1 MSISPGNQVGRPS
14 GASALQN
21 GDGSDRGSESEEE
34 VFEVEAILEE
44 KRIMGV
50 TKYLVKWAGYDL
62 MNATWEPAEQFDS
75 SDTLMDWARKKP
87 LIEAERE
94 RRFDVKRWERDQ
106 KRIQAKFESS
116 GKDLIA
122 DNATLNTDFDSYF
135 IPLPVPANISPP
147 LPANNVR
154 NRRESRLSISSDV
167 SSLFVSAETVSP
179 GQLPAPDPVLQKNP
193 IKPASGASQP
203 AQDTSTRAQA
213 VKESGAI
220 ARTAPKVVPQRAD
233 NQPANQAEYQAPNR
247 TGRKSQQAK
256 PALITSNPKSR
267 PQVPPVKS
275 SLFQPGQTARLSHK
289 RPGSD
294 SRRSGQERV
303 PDISQLELLK
313 PSEFPSRENYGHLS
327 ITNKPG
333 VGNQL
338 PGKLPSD
345 ASEPVSTALAPTD
358 SPSSFLSTGATQSE
372 TPSEIQAPDT
382 TFRPIRPPPTMP
394 KADRL
399 SLRDRSPDR
408 VNPAKLPD
416 FAKRPIAS
424 AGNIRR
430 RSTEA
435 SHQKA
440 PSVYSRRES
449 PGASSS
455 RRRSP
460 DLSSRRRSLDPDS
473 RRRSPDP
480 LSRRGPLDPFRA
492 GGDCYRPGERD
503 MDPYRPSDSGR
514 RNEQMRS
521 SGTVLSTLP
530 SDRSPAVKSPNVT
543 TTSGHQY
550 YEIARRNPVSSE
562 DRDLMPPPVT
572 VPRSFNQ
579 SGLSRSDEEMS
590 PVIAPGPSNQP
601 VISAEEKGQIA
612 QMPLGIP
619 DDTVCFVKNGYFYN
633 QGDHEVLAH
642 VYFGVDKKYI
652 GPVRLCGH
660 RVAAKY
666 DLLRYGDPREMWF
679 KDMCTME
686 EYEELSR
693 DIKVPPRWCNAWMEG
708 FEDTNEALFL
718 MGERL
723 RTEKKV
729 AIYYSAN
736 IRGLSWIAYSPS
748 SSFYRRL
755 THFSCGMPD
764 GAAICLTVTGPLL
777 DFSTLSTRSSRP
789 GQSYAS
795 VNVPSKFDVNQ
806 ASLHSSSIIQPERRP
821 WVLTELNRTDTRFSD
836 ETLHDGG
843 NAPLDTPN
851 GPFADGGLISVPSP
865 PHVQEPV
872 VLSRKVGGI
881 NKDTANSTAIGI
893 AQMLTFF
900 STNLKVTVKT
910 LATLNNGSIADMFYL
925 HFPVEDKDASDEL
938 QLMELWLEQHKAR
951 CWTSRD
957 PRSWERFQANCKR
970 GVVIFHESFFEYDSL
985 RPKIRSFQWK
995 DDFNFWSVRLNRPL
1009 DSPDHRLLSKSPYI
1023 QRLFPSGTAIL
1034 LTEDLFLDMKRAAMI
1049 VCWFYHKHCISPGT
1063 SKLVLWPDAM
1073 TELEKRLDDPLRNKD
1088 DDPYILSIIICIK
1101 TVNSVDPN
1109 FPLFEPNSLSIQ
1121 HLDSLNNNVLCL
1133 PVVGYG
1139 QRTGAEHPD
1148 IPKGLTQD
1156 ERNADH
1162 LVEAFAG
1169 WMLMNATRFRRMAVI
1184 SDQRNE
1190 ALLLRWSAWGHL
1202 TILGGFKG
1210 FCKAYNTDEAVLHDR
1225 LQNGLQRNVNSPQ
1238 ITAEANPLTTPRTPQ
1253 TPQESQDPCEP
1264 RRESRDPRLRK
1275 LKDTN
1280 PNAGPVQPYR

>member
-1 MSISPGNQVGRPS
+1 MSLRSDRMSISPDNQDERPS
-14 GASALQN
+14 SASTPHN
-21 GDGSDRGSESEEE
+21 GDGSNQGSDSEEEE

-87 LIEAERE
+87 LIEAGRE

-106 KRIQAKFESS
+106 RKIQAKFESS

-135 IPLPVPANISPP
+135 IPLPVSANISSS
-147 LPANNVR
+147 LPVNNVR
-154 NRRESRLSISSDV
+154 SRRESRLSISSDV

-179 GQLPAPDPVLQKNP
+179 GQLPAPGQALQKNP

-203 AQDTSTRAQA
+203 AQITRTRAQA
-213 VKESGAI
+213 VAVKGSGAI
-220 ARTAPKVVPQRAD
+220 ARIAPKVVPQQRAD
-233 NQPANQAEYQAPNR
+233 NQPANPADYQAPNR
-247 TGRKSQQAK
+247 TARKSQQAK
-256 PALITSNPKSR
+256 PDLITGNPKSR
-267 PQVPPVKS
+267 PPVPPAKS
-275 SLFQPGQTARLSHK
+275 SLFQSSQTARLSHK
-289 RPGSD
+289 RPGGD
-294 SRRSGQERV
+294 FRRSGQERV

-338 PGKLPSD
+338 PGDNTLPSD
-345 ASEPVSTALAPTD
+345 ASETGSTALALTD
-358 SPSSFLSTGATQSE
+358 PPSSLLSTEATQSE
-372 TPSEIQAPDT
+372 TPSGIQAPDT
-382 TFRPIRPPPTMP
+382 TIRPIRPPPTMP

-408 VNPAKLPD
+408 VDPPRLPD
-416 FAKRPIAS
+416 FAKRPIAA

-449 PGASSS
+449 P
-455 RRRSP
+455 
-460 DLSSRRRSLDPDS
+460 DS
-473 RRRSPDP
+473 
-480 LSRRGPLDPFRA
+480 
-492 GGDCYRPGERD
+492 
-503 MDPYRPSDSGR
+503 YRPSDSGR
-514 RNEQMRS
+514 RNEQLRS
-521 SGTVLSTLP
+521 SGTAPSTSP
-530 SDRSPAVKSPNVT
+530 SHRRPTVQSPSVIT
-543 TTSGHQY
+543 TAGQSYH
-550 YEIARRNPVSSE
+550 EIARRNSIASA
-562 DRDLMPPPVT
+562 DQGQMPPPVT
-572 VPRSFNQ
+572 APRSFNQ
-579 SGLSRSDEEMS
+579 SGLSKSEEEIS
-590 PVIAPGPSNQP
+590 LVTAPGPSNQP
-601 VISAEEKGQIA
+601 IISAEEKDQIA

-666 DLLRYGDPREMWF
+666 DLLRNGDPREMWF
-679 KDMCTME
+679 KDMCTWE

-693 DIKVPPRWCNAWMEG
+693 DIKVPLKRCNAWMEG
-708 FEDTNEALFL
+708 FEDTNEALFF

-723 RTEKKV
+723 RKEKKA
-729 AIYYSAN
+729 AIYYPAN
-736 IRGLSWIAYSPS
+736 VRGLSWIAYSPS
-748 SSFYRRL
+748 SSFRRRL
-755 THFSCGMPD
+755 THFSFAMPD
-764 GAAICLTVTGPLL
+764 GTAICLAVAGPLL

-795 VNVPSKFDVNQ
+795 VDFQSRFDIRQ
-806 ASLHSSSIIQPERRP
+806 APLHSPSTIHPERRP
-821 WVLTELNRTDTRFSD
+821 WLLTESNRTDTRILD
-836 ETLHDGG
+836 ETLNEGG
-843 NAPLDTPN
+843 NILLDTPS
-851 GPFADGGLISVPSP
+851 PFADGGSITVPSP

-872 VLSRKVGGI
+872 VLSRNVEGM
-881 NKDTANSTAIGI
+881 NKDMANSTAIGI

-900 STNLKVTVKT
+900 STNLKITVKT
-910 LATLNNGSIADMFYL
+910 LATLNHGSIADMFYL

-938 QLMELWLEQHKAR
+938 QLMELWLEQHKVR

-1009 DSPDHRLLSKSPYI
+1009 DSPDHRLLNKSPYI

-1049 VCWFYHKHCISPGT
+1049 VCWFYNKHCISPGT
-1063 SKLVLWPDAM
+1063 SKLVLWPDMM
-1073 TELEKRLDDPLRNKD
+1073 TKLEKRLDDPLRNKD

-1109 FPLFEPNSLSIQ
+1109 FPFFEPSSLSIQ
-1121 HLDSLNNNVLCL
+1121 HLDNLNNNVLCL

-1139 QRTGAEHPD
+1139 QRTGAEHAD

-1184 SDQRNE
+1184 SEQRNE
-1190 ALLLRWSAWGHL
+1190 ALLSRWSAWGHL
-1202 TILGGFKG
+1202 TILSGFKG
-1210 FCKAYNTDEAVLHDR
+1210 FCKAYNTDEATLHDR
-1225 LQNGLQRNVNSPQ
+1225 LQNGLQRNVNSPH
-1238 ITAEANPLTTPRTPQ
+1238 ISAEANPLTTPRTPQ
-1253 TPQESQDPCEP
+1253 TPQELQDPREL
-1264 RRESRDPRLRK
+1264 RRDSRDPRLRK
-1275 LKDTN
+1275 LKESN
-1280 PNAGPVQPYR
+1280 PNAGLVQPYR